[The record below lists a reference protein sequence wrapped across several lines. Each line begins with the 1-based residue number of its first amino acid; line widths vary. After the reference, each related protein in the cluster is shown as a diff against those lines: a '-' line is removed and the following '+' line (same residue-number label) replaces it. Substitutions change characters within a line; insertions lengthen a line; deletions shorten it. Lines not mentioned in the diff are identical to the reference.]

1 MEVNMANFQG
11 HLIAGVVTGG
21 SIDIIRKIG
30 DNKPLEPRDIAMIC
44 GEVCLG
50 AAGGVLPDRLEPA
63 IHPQHR
69 KFFHS
74 ILFLSLIGVGL
85 VLLWKSESITEW
97 IKWLLT
103 ALAAAFIIH
112 LIIDAFTPAS
122 LPIA

>member
-1 MEVNMANFQG
+1 MAYFQS
-11 HLIAGVVTGG
+11 HLIAGAVTGG
-21 SIDIIRKIG
+21 SIDIIRKVK

-50 AAGGVLPDRLEPA
+50 AVGGVLPDRLEPA
-63 IHPQHR
+63 IHPHHR

-85 VLLWKSESITEW
+85 VLLWESECIAEW

-103 ALAAAFIIH
+103 ALAVAFIIH
-112 LIIDAFTPAS
+112 LIIDGFTPAG
-122 LPIA
+122 LPVM